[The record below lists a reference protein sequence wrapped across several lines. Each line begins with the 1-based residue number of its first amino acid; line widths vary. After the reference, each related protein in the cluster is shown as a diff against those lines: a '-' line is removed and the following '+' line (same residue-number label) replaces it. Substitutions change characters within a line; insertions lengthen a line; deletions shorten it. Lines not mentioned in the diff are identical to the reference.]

1 MIVVTGGAGFI
12 GSNLVWELNRRGRT
26 DILVVDRLEPEKHKN
41 LNALDIDDFID
52 LDDFLDIFD
61 DLGPIDAIFHQGAC
75 SDTTATDGEYIY
87 RNNLAYS
94 QSLAALAASQSIPF
108 IYASSA
114 SVYGHG
120 TNGFREERSCEDPLN
135 LYASS
140 KFLFDNWVRRQ
151 SFENKVVG
159 LRYFNVYGPQEN
171 HKGRMA
177 STVRHFFTQIEEQGR
192 LKIFDGSD
200 TFRRDFVHVDDVV
213 SVNLHFWENG
223 GSGIFNVGTGQARPF
238 TDIAEGVIKTLG
250 KGEIETIPFPK
261 DLEGKYQTYTCADL
275 AALRAAGFT
284 KEMYSLD
291 EGVARYVDTLQTSG
305 GMRRVVD

>member
-41 LNALDIDDFID
+41 LNGLDIADFID
-52 LDDFLDIFD
+52 LDDFLDVFD
-61 DLGPIDAIFHQGAC
+61 DLGPIDAVFHQGAC
-75 SDTTATDGEYIY
+75 SDTTAIDGEYIY

-140 KFLFDNWVRRQ
+140 KFLFDNWIRRQ
-151 SFENKVVG
+151 SFENQVVG

-171 HKGRMA
+171 HKGAYGVHGQTLFHSNQR
-177 STVRHFFTQIEEQGR
+177 ER
-192 LKIFDGSD
+192 LPENL
-200 TFRRDFVHVDDVV
+200 RR
-213 SVNLHFWENG
+213 
-223 GSGIFNVGTGQARPF
+223 
-238 TDIAEGVIKTLG
+238 
-250 KGEIETIPFPK
+250 
-261 DLEGKYQTYTCADL
+261 
-275 AALRAAGFT
+275 
-284 KEMYSLD
+284 
-291 EGVARYVDTLQTSG
+291 
-305 GMRRVVD
+305 